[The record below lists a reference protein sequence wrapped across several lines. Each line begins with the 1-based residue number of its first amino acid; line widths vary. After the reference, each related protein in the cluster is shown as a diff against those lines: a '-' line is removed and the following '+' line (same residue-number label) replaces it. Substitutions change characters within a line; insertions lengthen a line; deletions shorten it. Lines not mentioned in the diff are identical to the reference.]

1 AHPALFAQLARYSS
15 PSAIPPRLV
24 AQAVAAA
31 GGGTKGEGVLA
42 AISANQAAIAGVIAA
57 GPQLQA
63 IAPYAAQLQ
72 ALAKVPPGVLSY
84 LKQHGGAVQQAA
96 ARTAGQWKAWY
107 WACFG
112 GIVFFLLCIP
122 LLRGR
127 WSPAAARRDE
137 REHEAMVAAELEK
150 LGA

>member
-1 AHPALFAQLARYSS
+1 KPQLAFAAQHPAIVASAQKYRVQLADAARLAPELAVIQAHPALFAQLARYSS

-31 GGGTKGEGVLA
+31 GGGTRGEGVLA
-42 AISANQAAIAGVIAA
+42 AIPANQAAIAGVIAA

-112 GIVFFLLCIP
+112 GI
-122 LLRGR
+122 
-127 WSPAAARRDE
+127 
-137 REHEAMVAAELEK
+137 
-150 LGA
+150 